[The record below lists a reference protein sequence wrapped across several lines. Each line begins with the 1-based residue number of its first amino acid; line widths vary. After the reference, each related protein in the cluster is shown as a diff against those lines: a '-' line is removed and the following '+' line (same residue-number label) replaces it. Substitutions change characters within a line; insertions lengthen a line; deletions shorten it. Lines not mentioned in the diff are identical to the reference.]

1 MDNNPQHIFIVAA
14 GNDDYKI
21 TSNGLVMPCA
31 TGSDN
36 VLCVGS
42 STNTDERSGFSN
54 YGTSYVHVMAPGSR
68 IAAPYYRSKTDYAY
82 LYGTR

>member
-1 MDNNPQHIFIVAA
+1 MDNNPQHIFVVAA
-14 GNDDYKI
+14 GNENTKI
-21 TSNGLVMPCA
+21 TSDGLRMPCA
-31 TGSDN
+31 TGSEN
-36 VLCVGS
+36 LICVGS
-42 STNTDERSGFSN
+42 SDENNARSGFSN